1 MNRRL
6 FVCVVMSCFLAK
18 TAIADATDAGSAARG
33 KELSSYC
40 SGCHGEQGI
49 APLPENPNLAG
60 QNSAYIQYALKA
72 YRSGER
78 QGGKAFIMKANA
90 GGLSDRDIAD
100 LAAFF
105 SSLPGRQP

>member
-1 MNRRL
+1 MFPRL
-6 FVCVVMSCFLAK
+6 FVCFLSFGMLTE
-18 TAIADATDAGSAARG
+18 TAIAETTDAAAIARG

-49 APLPENPNLAG
+49 SPLPENPNLAG

>member
-1 MNRRL
+1 MYVHLSIFFISSLMAN
-6 FVCVVMSCFLAK
+6 A
-18 TAIADATDAGSAARG
+18 AIAETVDPESFARG

-40 SGCHGEQGI
+40 SGCHGEKGI
-49 APLPENPNLAG
+49 APLTENPNLAG

-90 GGLSDRDIAD
+90 GGLSDQDIVD
-100 LAAFF
+100 LASFF

>member
-1 MNRRL
+1 MSRYLVLL
-6 FVCVVMSCFLAK
+6 FMLSLVAK
-18 TAIADATDAGSAARG
+18 TAIAETIDPQSIARG

-40 SGCHGEQGI
+40 SGCHGEKGI

-78 QGGKAFIMKANA
+78 QGGKAFIMRANA
-90 GGLSDRDIAD
+90 GGLSDQNIAD

-105 SSLPGRQP
+105 SSLPGRQN